1 MKELKDRIVA
11 GERAAIAKA
20 ITLVESSRDEDIQQ
34 SHELISQL
42 IKSPGHAIRVGFSGP
57 PGVGKSTF
65 IESFGTFLVNKNFK
79 LGVLAIDPSSNFT
92 GGSILGDKTRMSEI
106 SKNDNTFIRST
117 PSRGS
122 LGGIAVG
129 TREAAIILDAAG
141 YDYIFIETVGVGQ
154 SEITAANLVDI
165 FTLIVGP
172 GSGDELQGIK
182 KGITEYAD
190 LFIVNKNDGDLAA
203 QASKTTSDYKSAL
216 SFYNKESNTLDTQVV
231 LVSSVENKGMDLVLD
246 AYNQITETNKNSN
259 EFQNRRKNQL
269 SYWLEE
275 EVRNKILLKLNK
287 DREIS
292 KKIANEV
299 TKIISGDTGF
309 YTASQAIIDT
319 FLDKNK

>member
-203 QASKTTSDYKSAL
+203 QASKTASDYKSAL
-216 SFYNKESNTLDTQVV
+216 SFYNKESNALDTQVV

>member
-1 MKELKDRIVA
+1 MMKLRDRIIA

-20 ITLVESSRDEDIQQ
+20 ITLVESSREEDIIQ
-34 SHELISQL
+34 SHELISEL

-65 IESFGTFLVNKNFK
+65 IESFGSYIVNKNFK

-106 SKNDNTFIRST
+106 SKNENTFIRST

-190 LFIVNKNDGDLAA
+190 IFIVNKNDGDLAS
-203 QASKTTSDYKSAL
+203 QASKTASDYKSAL
-216 SFYNKESNTLDTQVV
+216 SFYNKDSEALETQVV
-231 LVSSVENKGMDLVLD
+231 LVSSIENKGMDEVLD
-246 AYNQITETNKNSN
+246 SYNKIVNVNKANN
-259 EFQNRRKNQL
+259 QFDKRRENQL
-269 SYWLEE
+269 AYWLEE
-275 EVRNKILLKLNK
+275 EVRNKILLKLS
-287 DREIS
+287 REKETS
-292 KKIANEV
+292 ELLESEV
-299 TKIISGDTGF
+299 RTIISGETGF
-309 YTASQAIIDT
+309 YSASQVIIDR
-319 FLDKNK
+319 FLSKK

>member
-1 MKELKDRIVA
+1 MMKLKDRIIA

-20 ITLVESSRDEDIQQ
+20 ITLVESSREEDIIQ
-34 SHELISQL
+34 SHELISEL

-65 IESFGTFLVNKNFK
+65 IESFGSYIVNKNFK

-106 SKNDNTFIRST
+106 SKNENTFIRST

-190 LFIVNKNDGDLAA
+190 IFIVNKNDGDLAS
-203 QASKTTSDYKSAL
+203 QASKTASDYKSAL
-216 SFYNKESNTLDTQVV
+216 SFYNKDSEALETQVV
-231 LVSSVENKGMDLVLD
+231 LVSSIENKGMDEVLD
-246 AYNQITETNKNSN
+246 SYNKIVNVNKANN
-259 EFQNRRKNQL
+259 QFDKRRENQL
-269 SYWLEE
+269 AYWLEE
-275 EVRNKILLKLNK
+275 EVRNKILLKLSSEK
-287 DREIS
+287 ETSELLERE
-292 KKIANEV
+292 V
-299 TKIISGDTGF
+299 RRIIVGETGF
-309 YTASQAIIDT
+309 YAASKVIIDR
-319 FLDKNK
+319 FLSKK

>member
-20 ITLVESSRDEDIQQ
+20 ITLVESSRDEDIQK

-203 QASKTTSDYKSAL
+203 QASKTASDYKSAL

-292 KKIANEV
+292 NKIANEV

>member
-1 MKELKDRIVA
+1 MKLRDRIIA

-20 ITLVESSRDEDIQQ
+20 ITLVESSREEDIIQ
-34 SHELISQL
+34 SHELISEL

-65 IESFGTFLVNKNFK
+65 IESFGSYIVNKNFK

-106 SKNDNTFIRST
+106 SKNENTFIRST

-190 LFIVNKNDGDLAA
+190 IFIVNKNDGDLAS
-203 QASKTTSDYKSAL
+203 QASKTASDYKSAL
-216 SFYNKESNTLDTQVV
+216 SFYNKDSDALETQVV
-231 LVSSVENKGMDLVLD
+231 LVSSIENKGMDEVLD
-246 AYNQITETNKNSN
+246 SYNKIVNVNKVNN
-259 EFQNRRKNQL
+259 QFDKRRENQL
-269 SYWLEE
+269 AYWLEE
-275 EVRNKILLKLNK
+275 EVRNKILLKLSSEK
-287 DREIS
+287 ETS
-292 KKIANEV
+292 ELLESEV
-299 TKIISGDTGF
+299 RRIISGETGF
-309 YTASQAIIDT
+309 YSASKVIIDR
-319 FLDKNK
+319 FLSKK

>member
-203 QASKTTSDYKSAL
+203 QASKTASDYKSAL

-292 KKIANEV
+292 NKIANEV

-309 YTASQAIIDT
+309 YTASQSIIDA

>member
-1 MKELKDRIVA
+1 MMKLRDRIIA

-20 ITLVESSRDEDIQQ
+20 ITLVESSREEDIIQ
-34 SHELISQL
+34 SHELISEL

-65 IESFGTFLVNKNFK
+65 IESFGSYIVNKNFK

-106 SKNDNTFIRST
+106 SKNENTFIRST

-190 LFIVNKNDGDLAA
+190 IFIVNKNDGDLAS
-203 QASKTTSDYKSAL
+203 QASKTASDYKSAL
-216 SFYNKESNTLDTQVV
+216 SFYNKDSDALETQVV
-231 LVSSVENKGMDLVLD
+231 LVSSIENKGMDEVLD
-246 AYNQITETNKNSN
+246 SYNKIVNENKVNN
-259 EFQNRRKNQL
+259 QFDKRRENQL
-269 SYWLEE
+269 AYWLEE
-275 EVRNKILLKLNK
+275 EVRNKILLKLTSEK
-287 DREIS
+287 ETLELLERE
-292 KKIANEV
+292 V
-299 TKIISGDTGF
+299 RRIIGGETGF
-309 YTASQAIIDT
+309 YAASKVIIDR
-319 FLDKNK
+319 FLSKK

>member
-1 MKELKDRIVA
+1 MMKLRDRIIA

-20 ITLVESSRDEDIQQ
+20 ITLVESSREEDIIQ
-34 SHELISQL
+34 SHELISEL

-65 IESFGTFLVNKNFK
+65 IESFGSYIVNKNFK

-106 SKNDNTFIRST
+106 SKNENTFIRST

-190 LFIVNKNDGDLAA
+190 IFIVNKNDGDLAS
-203 QASKTTSDYKSAL
+203 QASKTASDYKSAL
-216 SFYNKESNTLDTQVV
+216 SFYNKDSDALETQVV
-231 LVSSVENKGMDLVLD
+231 LVSSIENKGMDEVLD
-246 AYNQITETNKNSN
+246 SYNKIVNVNKANN
-259 EFQNRRKNQL
+259 KFDKRRENQL
-269 SYWLEE
+269 AYWLEE
-275 EVRNKILLKLNK
+275 EVRNKILLKLSSEK
-287 DREIS
+287 ETSELLERE
-292 KKIANEV
+292 V
-299 TKIISGDTGF
+299 RRIIGGETGF
-309 YTASQAIIDT
+309 YAASKVIIDR
-319 FLDKNK
+319 FLSKK

>member
-182 KGITEYAD
+182 KGITEYAG

-203 QASKTTSDYKSAL
+203 QASKTASDYKSAL

-246 AYNQITETNKNSN
+246 AYDKITETNKNSN

-287 DREIS
+287 DGEIS

>member
-1 MKELKDRIVA
+1 MMNLRDRIIA

-20 ITLVESSRDEDIQQ
+20 ITLVESSREEDIIQ
-34 SHELISQL
+34 SHELISEL
-42 IKSPGHAIRVGFSGP
+42 IKSPGHAIRVGFSGS

-65 IESFGTFLVNKNFK
+65 IESFGSYIVNKNFK

-106 SKNDNTFIRST
+106 SKNENTFIRST

-190 LFIVNKNDGDLAA
+190 IFIVNKNDGDLAS
-203 QASKTTSDYKSAL
+203 QASKTASDYKSAL
-216 SFYNKESNTLDTQVV
+216 SFYNKDSDALETQVV
-231 LVSSVENKGMDLVLD
+231 LVSSIENKGMDEVLD
-246 AYNQITETNKNSN
+246 SYNKIVNVNKANN
-259 EFQNRRKNQL
+259 QFDKRRENQL
-269 SYWLEE
+269 AYWLEE
-275 EVRNKILLKLNK
+275 EVRNKILLKLTSEK
-287 DREIS
+287 ETSELLERE
-292 KKIANEV
+292 V
-299 TKIISGDTGF
+299 RRIIGGETGF
-309 YTASQAIIDT
+309 YAASKVIIDR
-319 FLDKNK
+319 FLSKK

>member
-1 MKELKDRIVA
+1 MKLRDRIIA

-20 ITLVESSRDEDIQQ
+20 ITLVESSREEDVIQ
-34 SHELISQL
+34 SHELISEL

-65 IESFGTFLVNKNFK
+65 IESFGSYIVNKNFK

-106 SKNDNTFIRST
+106 SKNENTFIRST

-141 YDYIFIETVGVGQ
+141 FDYIFIETVGVGQ

-190 LFIVNKNDGDLAA
+190 IFIVNKNDGDLAS
-203 QASKTTSDYKSAL
+203 QASKTASDYKSAL
-216 SFYNKESNTLDTQVV
+216 SFYNKDSDALETQVV
-231 LVSSVENKGMDLVLD
+231 LVSSIENKGMDEVLD
-246 AYNQITETNKNSN
+246 SYNKIVNVNKINN
-259 EFQNRRKNQL
+259 QFDKRRENQL
-269 SYWLEE
+269 AYWLEE
-275 EVRNKILLKLNK
+275 EVRNKVLLKLSSEK
-287 DREIS
+287 ETS
-292 KKIANEV
+292 ELLESEV
-299 TKIISGDTGF
+299 RRIISGETGF
-309 YTASQAIIDT
+309 YSASKVIIDR
-319 FLDKNK
+319 FLSKK

>member
-1 MKELKDRIVA
+1 MMKLRDRIIA

-20 ITLVESSRDEDIQQ
+20 ITLVESSREKDIIQ
-34 SHELISQL
+34 SHELISEL

-65 IESFGTFLVNKNFK
+65 IESFGSYIVNKNFK

-106 SKNDNTFIRST
+106 SKNENTFIRST

-190 LFIVNKNDGDLAA
+190 IFIVNKNDGDLAS
-203 QASKTTSDYKSAL
+203 QASKTASDYKSAL
-216 SFYNKESNTLDTQVV
+216 SFYNKDSDALETQVV
-231 LVSSVENKGMDLVLD
+231 LVSSIENKGMDEVLD
-246 AYNQITETNKNSN
+246 SYNKIVNVNKINN
-259 EFQNRRKNQL
+259 QFDKRRENQL
-269 SYWLEE
+269 AYWLEE
-275 EVRNKILLKLNK
+275 EVRNKVLLKLSSEK
-287 DREIS
+287 ETS
-292 KKIANEV
+292 ELLESEV
-299 TKIISGDTGF
+299 RRIISGETGF
-309 YTASQAIIDT
+309 YSASKVIIDR
-319 FLDKNK
+319 FLSKK

>member
-203 QASKTTSDYKSAL
+203 QASKTASDYKSAL

>member
-117 PSRGS
+117 PFRGS

-203 QASKTTSDYKSAL
+203 QASKTASDYKSAL

-231 LVSSVENKGMDLVLD
+231 LVSSIENKGMDLVLD
-246 AYNQITETNKNSN
+246 AYNQITEANKNSN

>member
-1 MKELKDRIVA
+1 MMKLRDRIIA
-11 GERAAIAKA
+11 GDRAAIAKA
-20 ITLVESSRDEDIQQ
+20 ITLVESSREEDIIQ
-34 SHELISQL
+34 SHELISEL

-65 IESFGTFLVNKNFK
+65 IESFGSYIVNKNFK

-106 SKNDNTFIRST
+106 SKNENTFIRST

-190 LFIVNKNDGDLAA
+190 IFIVNKNDGDLAS
-203 QASKTTSDYKSAL
+203 QASKTASDYKSAL
-216 SFYNKESNTLDTQVV
+216 SFYNKDSDALETQVV
-231 LVSSVENKGMDLVLD
+231 LVSSIENKGMDEVLD
-246 AYNQITETNKNSN
+246 SYNKIVNVNKANN
-259 EFQNRRKNQL
+259 QFDKRRENQL
-269 SYWLEE
+269 AYWLEE
-275 EVRNKILLKLNK
+275 EVRNKILLKLSSEK
-287 DREIS
+287 ETSDLLES
-292 KKIANEV
+292 EV
-299 TKIISGDTGF
+299 RRIISGKTGF
-309 YTASQAIIDT
+309 YSASEVIIDR
-319 FLDKNK
+319 FLTKNK

>member
-65 IESFGTFLVNKNFK
+65 IESFGKFLVNKNFK

-203 QASKTTSDYKSAL
+203 QASKTASDYKSAL

-292 KKIANEV
+292 KIISNEV

>member
-1 MKELKDRIVA
+1 MMKLKDRIIA

-20 ITLVESSRDEDIQQ
+20 ITLVESSREEDIIQ
-34 SHELISQL
+34 SHELISEL

-65 IESFGTFLVNKNFK
+65 IESFGSYIVNKNFK

-106 SKNDNTFIRST
+106 SKNENTFIRST

-190 LFIVNKNDGDLAA
+190 IFIVNKNDGDLAS
-203 QASKTTSDYKSAL
+203 QASKTASDYKSAL
-216 SFYNKESNTLDTQVV
+216 SFYNKDSDALETQVV
-231 LVSSVENKGMDLVLD
+231 LVSSIENKGMDEVLD
-246 AYNQITETNKNSN
+246 SYNKIVNVNKANN
-259 EFQNRRKNQL
+259 QFDKRRENQL
-269 SYWLEE
+269 AYWLEE
-275 EVRNKILLKLNK
+275 EVRNKILLKLSSEK
-287 DREIS
+287 ETS
-292 KKIANEV
+292 ELLESEV
-299 TKIISGDTGF
+299 RRIISGETGF
-309 YTASQAIIDT
+309 YSASKVIIDR
-319 FLDKNK
+319 FLSKK

>member
-42 IKSPGHAIRVGFSGP
+42 IKSPGNAIRVGFSGP

-203 QASKTTSDYKSAL
+203 QASKTASDYKSAL

-231 LVSSVENKGMDLVLD
+231 LVSSIENKGMDLVLD
-246 AYNQITETNKNSN
+246 AYNQITEANKNSN

-292 KKIANEV
+292 NKIANEV

-309 YTASQAIIDT
+309 YTASQSIIDT

>member
-20 ITLVESSRDEDIQQ
+20 ITLVESSREEDIQQ

-203 QASKTTSDYKSAL
+203 QASKTASDYKSAL

>member
-1 MKELKDRIVA
+1 MMKLRDRIIA

-20 ITLVESSRDEDIQQ
+20 ITLVESSREEDIIQ
-34 SHELISQL
+34 SHELISEL

-65 IESFGTFLVNKNFK
+65 IGSFGSYIVNKNFK

-106 SKNDNTFIRST
+106 SKNENTFIRST

-190 LFIVNKNDGDLAA
+190 IFIVNKNDGDLAS
-203 QASKTTSDYKSAL
+203 QASKTASDYKSAL
-216 SFYNKESNTLDTQVV
+216 SFYNKDSDALETQVV
-231 LVSSVENKGMDLVLD
+231 LVSSIENKGMDEVLD
-246 AYNQITETNKNSN
+246 SYNKIVDANKANN
-259 EFQNRRKNQL
+259 QFDKRRENQL
-269 SYWLEE
+269 AYWLEE
-275 EVRNKILLKLNK
+275 EVRNKILLKLSSEK
-287 DREIS
+287 ETSELLERE
-292 KKIANEV
+292 V
-299 TKIISGDTGF
+299 RRIIGGETGF
-309 YTASQAIIDT
+309 YTASKVIIDR
-319 FLDKNK
+319 FLSKK

>member
-203 QASKTTSDYKSAL
+203 QATKTASDYKSAL

>member
-1 MKELKDRIVA
+1 MMTLKDRIIA

-20 ITLVESSRDEDIQQ
+20 ITLVESSREEDIIQ
-34 SHELISQL
+34 SHELISEL

-65 IESFGTFLVNKNFK
+65 IESFGSYIVNKNFK

-106 SKNDNTFIRST
+106 SKNENTFIRST

-190 LFIVNKNDGDLAA
+190 IFIVNKNDGDLAS
-203 QASKTTSDYKSAL
+203 QASKTASDYKSAL
-216 SFYNKESNTLDTQVV
+216 SFYNKDSEALETQVV
-231 LVSSVENKGMDLVLD
+231 LVSSIENKGMDEVLD
-246 AYNQITETNKNSN
+246 SYNKIVNVNKANN
-259 EFQNRRKNQL
+259 QFDKRRENQL
-269 SYWLEE
+269 AYWLEE
-275 EVRNKILLKLNK
+275 EVRNKILLKLSSEK
-287 DREIS
+287 ETSELLERE
-292 KKIANEV
+292 V
-299 TKIISGDTGF
+299 RRIIGGETGF
-309 YTASQAIIDT
+309 YIASKVIIDR
-319 FLDKNK
+319 FLSKK

>member
-20 ITLVESSRDEDIQQ
+20 ITLVESSRDEDIQK

-203 QASKTTSDYKSAL
+203 QASKTASDYKSAL

-231 LVSSVENKGMDLVLD
+231 LVSSIENKGMDLVLD
-246 AYNQITETNKNSN
+246 AYNQITEANKNSN

-309 YTASQAIIDT
+309 YTASQSIIDA

>member
-1 MKELKDRIVA
+1 MMKLKDRIIA

-20 ITLVESSRDEDIQQ
+20 ITLVESSREEDVIQ
-34 SHELISQL
+34 SHELISEL

-65 IESFGTFLVNKNFK
+65 IESFGSYIVNKNFK

-106 SKNDNTFIRST
+106 SKNENTFIRST

-190 LFIVNKNDGDLAA
+190 IFIVNKNDGDLAS
-203 QASKTTSDYKSAL
+203 QASKTASDYKSAL
-216 SFYNKESNTLDTQVV
+216 SFYNKDSDALETQVV
-231 LVSSVENKGMDLVLD
+231 LVSSIENKGMDEVLD
-246 AYNQITETNKNSN
+246 SYNKIVNVNKANN
-259 EFQNRRKNQL
+259 QFDKRRENQL
-269 SYWLEE
+269 AYWLEE
-275 EVRNKILLKLNK
+275 EVRNKILLKLSSEK
-287 DREIS
+287 ETS
-292 KKIANEV
+292 ELLESEV
-299 TKIISGDTGF
+299 RRIISGETGF
-309 YTASQAIIDT
+309 YSASKAIIDR
-319 FLDKNK
+319 FLSKK

>member
-1 MKELKDRIVA
+1 MMKLRDRIIA

-20 ITLVESSRDEDIQQ
+20 ITLVESSREEDIIQ
-34 SHELISQL
+34 SHELISEL

-65 IESFGTFLVNKNFK
+65 IESFGSYIVNKNFK

-106 SKNDNTFIRST
+106 SKNENTFIRST

-141 YDYIFIETVGVGQ
+141 YDYVFIETVGVGQ

-190 LFIVNKNDGDLAA
+190 IFIVNKNDGDLAS
-203 QASKTTSDYKSAL
+203 QASKTASDYKSAL
-216 SFYNKESNTLDTQVV
+216 SFYNKDSDALETQVV
-231 LVSSVENKGMDLVLD
+231 LVSSIENKGMDEVLD
-246 AYNQITETNKNSN
+246 SYNKIVNVNKANN
-259 EFQNRRKNQL
+259 QFDKRRENQL
-269 SYWLEE
+269 AYWLEE
-275 EVRNKILLKLNK
+275 EVRNKILLKLSSEK
-287 DREIS
+287 ETSELLERE
-292 KKIANEV
+292 V
-299 TKIISGDTGF
+299 RRIIGGETGF
-309 YTASQAIIDT
+309 YTASKVIIDR
-319 FLDKNK
+319 FLSKK

>member
-1 MKELKDRIVA
+1 MQDLKNRIIA

-20 ITLVESSRDEDIQQ
+20 ITIVESSREEDIAL
-34 SHELISQL
+34 SHELISEL

-65 IESFGTFLVNKNFK
+65 IEAFGSYIVNKDFK

-106 SKNDNTFIRST
+106 SKNENTFIRST

-190 LFIVNKNDGDLAA
+190 MFIVNKYDGDLAT
-203 QASKTTSDYKSAL
+203 QASKTASDYKSAL
-216 SFYNKESNTLDTQVV
+216 SFYSKNSDDIETQVV
-231 LVSSVENKGMDLVLD
+231 LVSSIENKGMDVVLD
-246 AYNQITETNKNSN
+246 TFDKIVEFNKAN
-259 EFQNRRKNQL
+259 NRFKTRRESQL
-269 SYWLEE
+269 AYWLEE
-275 EVRNKILLKLNK
+275 EVRNKILLRL
-287 DREIS
+287 S
-292 KKIANEV
+292 KEQGIPELIESEV
-299 TKIISGDTGF
+299 QSIISGKTGF
-309 YTASQAIIDT
+309 YSASKNIIDT
-319 FLDKNK
+319 FLGKK

>member
-1 MKELKDRIVA
+1 MMKLKDRIIA

-20 ITLVESSRDEDIQQ
+20 ITLVESSREEDIIQ
-34 SHELISQL
+34 SHELISEL

-65 IESFGTFLVNKNFK
+65 IESFGSYVVNKNFK

-106 SKNDNTFIRST
+106 SKNENTFIRST

-190 LFIVNKNDGDLAA
+190 IFIVNKNDGDLAS
-203 QASKTTSDYKSAL
+203 QASKTASDYKSAL
-216 SFYNKESNTLDTQVV
+216 SFYNKDSDALETQVV
-231 LVSSVENKGMDLVLD
+231 LVSSIENKGMDEVLD
-246 AYNQITETNKNSN
+246 SYNKIVNVNKANN
-259 EFQNRRKNQL
+259 QFDKRRENQL
-269 SYWLEE
+269 AYWLEE
-275 EVRNKILLKLNK
+275 EVRNKILLKLSSEK
-287 DREIS
+287 ETSELLERE
-292 KKIANEV
+292 V
-299 TKIISGDTGF
+299 RRIIGGETGF
-309 YTASQAIIDT
+309 YVASKVIIDR
-319 FLDKNK
+319 FLSKK

>member
-34 SHELISQL
+34 SHKLISQL
-42 IKSPGHAIRVGFSGP
+42 IKSPGHATRVGFSGP

-65 IESFGTFLVNKNFK
+65 IESFGTFLLNKNFK

-203 QASKTTSDYKSAL
+203 QASKTASDYKSAL
-216 SFYNKESNTLDTQVV
+216 SFYNKDSNTLDTQVV

-259 EFQNRRKNQL
+259 EFQNRRKKQL

-287 DREIS
+287 DKEIS
-292 KKIANEV
+292 IKIANEV

>member
-203 QASKTTSDYKSAL
+203 QASKTASDYKSAL
-216 SFYNKESNTLDTQVV
+216 SFYNRESNTLDTQVV

>member
-1 MKELKDRIVA
+1 MMKLKDRIIA

-20 ITLVESSRDEDIQQ
+20 ITLVESSREEDIIQ
-34 SHELISQL
+34 SHELISEL
-42 IKSPGHAIRVGFSGP
+42 IRSPGQAIRIGFSGP

-65 IESFGTFLVNKNFK
+65 IESFGSYIVNKNFK

-106 SKNDNTFIRST
+106 SKNENTFIRST

-122 LGGIAVG
+122 LGGIAIG

-141 YDYIFIETVGVGQ
+141 FDYIFIETVGVGQ

-190 LFIVNKNDGDLAA
+190 IFIVNKNDGDLAS
-203 QASKTTSDYKSAL
+203 QASKTASDYKSAL
-216 SFYNKESNTLDTQVV
+216 SFYNKDSDALETQVV
-231 LVSSVENKGMDLVLD
+231 LVSSIENKGMDEVLD
-246 AYNQITETNKNSN
+246 SYNKIVNANKVNN
-259 EFQNRRKNQL
+259 QFDKRRENQL
-269 SYWLEE
+269 AYWLEE
-275 EVRNKILLKLNK
+275 EVRNKILLKLSSEK
-287 DREIS
+287 ETS
-292 KKIANEV
+292 ELLESEV
-299 TKIISGDTGF
+299 RRIISGETGF
-309 YTASQAIIDT
+309 YSASKVIIDR
-319 FLDKNK
+319 FLSKK